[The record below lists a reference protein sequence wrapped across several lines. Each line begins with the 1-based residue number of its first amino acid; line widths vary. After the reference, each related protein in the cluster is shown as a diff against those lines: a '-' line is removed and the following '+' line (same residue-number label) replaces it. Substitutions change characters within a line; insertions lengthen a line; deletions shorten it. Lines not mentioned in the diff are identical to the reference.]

1 MEIKTS
7 AIFEVQDPQGL
18 VVILKRSAW
27 QHISAGHP
35 EMRDRLDDIFQAIK
49 TPSFIQ
55 EDPVDPDSRC
65 YYWLKPTSFGKHSGL
80 YVMVVVGIDKESIN
94 GKVRTAHLVEKPKK
108 GTVLW
113 AAKK

>member
-1 MEIKTS
+1 VGIKIST
-7 AIFEVQDPQGL
+7 INEVQDPQGL
-18 VVILKRSAW
+18 VVILERSAW
-27 QHISAGHP
+27 QHISTGHP
-35 EMRDRLDDIFQAIK
+35 EMRNRLGDIFQAIK

-55 EDPVDPDSRC
+55 DDPIDPDSRR
-65 YYWLKPTSFGKHSGL
+65 YYWLKPISFGKHSKL
-80 YVMVVVGIDKESIN
+80 YMMVIVGVDKESVS